1 MEQFTRQ
8 QKQKITFLTAIL
20 IIVFAIGL
28 ILNPFSSFYS
38 ENKGILRVG
47 VFSDSLWDESNG
59 YAHVI
64 LNKAIEEFE
73 RENPGVSVVYESG
86 IRKQDYS
93 EWLSNEIL
101 KGTAPDVF
109 FVLDED
115 FEYLADVGALQDLS
129 AYSLFD
135 RSFQKDVYYEAAFE
149 AGRRKKILY
158 ALPYECSPEIMVVN
172 TAILQAENVAMPGY
186 DWTWDDCYS
195 MCKRV
200 SGPRD
205 NRSGYQ
211 FGISEYG
218 WENCFYSN
226 NVVLFSEDGDQ
237 CFLTDEKAGE
247 AISFLDRLGGLTAKK
262 TNVQPSFSDG
272 NVLFQPMSYSAY
284 NAFIRNP
291 IHMGLGKDFVW
302 KIHTMPAGPHGD
314 NNSFLKTQLL
324 AMNSYSTKKDLAW
337 EFMKT
342 MTSSPEIQ
350 ESIYQYS
357 EGISVCK
364 EIGFPDKVN
373 IPEQDNLSEVLDL
386 AMEHA
391 VNRQRF
397 RDKEDVCQQIS
408 IAVSDILAGSGNIQ
422 MEQIIYNRKINSYLQ
437 QKK

>member
-8 QKQKITFLTAIL
+8 QKQRLTFLTAVL
-20 IIVFAIGL
+20 IIVFSCGL
-28 ILNPFSSFYS
+28 ILDPFSCFYS
-38 ENKGILRVG
+38 ESTGILRIG
-47 VFSDSLWDESNG
+47 VFSDSPWDESNG

-64 LNKAIEEFE
+64 LNKAIDEFE
-73 RENPGVSVVYESG
+73 KNNPGVSVVYESG

-101 KGTAPDVF
+101 KGTAPDIF

-129 AYSLFD
+129 VYSQID
-135 RSFQKDVYYEAAFE
+135 RTFLKDIYYEAAFE
-149 AGRRKKILY
+149 AGKRRKILY

-172 TAILQAENVAMPGY
+172 TSILQAENITMPGY
-186 DWTWDDCYS
+186 DWTWQECYDI
-195 MCKRV
+195 CRKV
-200 SGPRD
+200 TGPRD

-218 WENCFYSN
+218 WESCFYSN
-226 NVVLFSEDGDQ
+226 DVVLFSEDGDQ
-237 CFLTDEKAGE
+237 CYLTDEKAGE
-247 AISFLDRLGGLTAKK
+247 AITFLDRLGGLTAKK

-284 NAFIRNP
+284 NAYIRNP
-291 IHMGLGKDFVW
+291 IHMGVGEDFVW

-314 NNSFLKTQLL
+314 NNSYLRTQLL
-324 AMNSYSTKKDLAW
+324 AMNSHSTKKELAW

-342 MTSSPEIQ
+342 MTTSPDIQ
-350 ESIYQYS
+350 ESIYLYS
-357 EGISVCK
+357 EGISACR
-364 EIGFPDKVN
+364 EISQ
-373 IPEQDNLSEVLDL
+373 PEGISLYNQMDHEAVLDM
-386 AMEHA
+386 AMKHA

-408 IAVSDILAGSGNIQ
+408 IAVGDILAGSGNIR

-437 QKK
+437 QMK

>member
-8 QKQKITFLTAIL
+8 QKQRLTFLTAL
-20 IIVFAIGL
+20 MIIVFAVGL

-38 ENKGILRVG
+38 ENSGILRVG
-47 VFSDSLWDESNG
+47 VFSDSPWGESNG
-59 YAHVI
+59 FAHVI
-64 LNKAIEEFE
+64 LNEAIEEFE
-73 RENPGVSVVYESG
+73 KNNPGVSVVYESG

-115 FEYLADVGALQDLS
+115 FEYLADVGALQDLAAFTS
-129 AYSLFD
+129 TD
-135 RSFQKDVYYEAAFE
+135 RSFDKDVYYQAAYE
-149 AGRRKKILY
+149 AGRRRKIMY

-172 TAILQAENVAMPGY
+172 TSILQAENIDMPGY
-186 DWTWDDCYS
+186 DWTWEDCYDI
-195 MCKRV
+195 CRKV
-200 SGPRD
+200 TGPRD

-218 WENCFYSN
+218 WESCFYSN
-226 NVVLFSEDGDQ
+226 NVVLFSEEGDQ
-237 CFLTDEKAGE
+237 CYLTDEKAGE

-284 NAFIRNP
+284 NAYIRNP
-291 IHMGLGKDFVW
+291 IHMGVGEDFVW
-302 KIHTMPAGPHGD
+302 KIHTMPAGPRGD
-314 NNSFLKTQLL
+314 NNSYLRTQLV
-324 AMNSYSTKKDLAW
+324 AMNSHSAKKELAW

-342 MTSSPEIQ
+342 LTTSPEIQ
-350 ESIYQYS
+350 ESIFIYS
-357 EGISVCK
+357 EGISVCS
-364 EIGFPDKVN
+364 EIPMPKDISMSDMINHEV
-373 IPEQDNLSEVLDL
+373 VLDL
-386 AMEHA
+386 AMKHA

-397 RDKEDVCQQIS
+397 RDKEDVCQQIG

>member
-8 QKQKITFLTAIL
+8 QKQRLTFLTALL
-20 IIVFAIGL
+20 IIVFSWGL

-38 ENKGILRVG
+38 ENTGILRVG
-47 VFSDSLWDESNG
+47 AFSDSPWDESNG
-59 YAHVI
+59 FAHVI

-73 RENPGVSVVYESG
+73 AENPGVRVVYESG

-129 AYSLFD
+129 VYSQTGIPLE
-135 RSFQKDVYYEAAFE
+135 KEIYYEAAYE

-172 TAILQAENVAMPGY
+172 TSILQAENIDMPGY
-186 DWTWDDCYS
+186 DWTWQDCYDI
-195 MCKRV
+195 CRKV
-200 SGPRD
+200 TGPRD

-218 WENCFYSN
+218 WESCFYSN
-226 NVVLFSEDGDQ
+226 DVVLFSEDGDR

-247 AISFLDRLGGLTAKK
+247 AITFLDRLGGLTAKK

-284 NAFIRNP
+284 NAYVRNP
-291 IHMGLGKDFVW
+291 IHMGVGEDFVW

-314 NNSFLKTQLL
+314 NNSHLRTQLV
-324 AMNSYSTKKDLAW
+324 AMNSHSSKKELAW

-342 MTSSPEIQ
+342 MTTSPEIQ
-350 ESIYQYS
+350 ASIYLYS
-357 EGISVCK
+357 EGISVCR
-364 EIGFPDKVN
+364 EIRL
-373 IPEQDNLSEVLDL
+373 PEDISLYFQDDHEEVLDL
-386 AMEHA
+386 AMQHA

-397 RDKEDVCQQIS
+397 RDKEDVCQQIG

-422 MEQIIYNRKINSYLQ
+422 MEQIIYNRRINSYLQ